1 MDLSVY
7 QNTVN
12 GGIKAKITKIEDVII
27 AKANLLTSSKKLKD
41 KDIVAFYNWLD
52 TYVVAEYKTVFGL

>member
-12 GGIKAKITKIEDVII
+12 GGIKENINKIEDKII
-27 AKANLLTSSKKLKD
+27 AKANNLINTKKLKD
-41 KDIVAFYNWLD
+41 KDIVAFYDWLD
-52 TYVVAEYKTVFGL
+52 TYVEAEYKIAFGL